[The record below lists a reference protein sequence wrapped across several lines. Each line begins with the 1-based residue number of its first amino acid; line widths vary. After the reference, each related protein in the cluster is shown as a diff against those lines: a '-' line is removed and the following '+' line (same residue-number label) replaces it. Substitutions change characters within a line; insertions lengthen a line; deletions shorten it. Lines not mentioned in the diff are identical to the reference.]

1 MSSQPARETAP
12 GHRAGYV
19 AIVGRPN
26 VGKST
31 LLNRLVGCKVS
42 ITSRKPQTTRYRI
55 TGIVTRP
62 DAQIVLVDT
71 PGYQTEH
78 RSAMNRRMNR
88 SIAASLREVDAVVWV
103 VEALRYGERD
113 GAVARLLPHRVPVV
127 VAINKIDA
135 VKDKKLLLPFIE
147 RLAAGRAFAAV
158 IPISAARGT
167 QLGELLEALV
177 PLLPEA
183 CRLHEANEI
192 TTASERLL
200 AAELLREK
208 VVRLLGDELPYAAT
222 VQIDQFEL
230 RGAVRR
236 IHAVIM
242 VEKSGQ
248 KAIVIGNKGEKLK
261 NMATQARREMEALFG
276 GKVFLQTWVKVRR
289 GWSENEAALA
299 RLGYGD

>member
-1 MSSQPARETAP
+1 MSLQPGHKAAA
-12 GHRAGYV
+12 HRAGYV

-62 DAQIVLVDT
+62 DAQLVLVDT
-71 PGYQTEH
+71 PGYQTQH

-88 SIAASLREVDAVVWV
+88 SVAASLREVDAVIWM
-103 VEALRYGERD
+103 VEALKYDERD
-113 GAVARLLPHRVPVV
+113 GAVARLLPQQVPVV
-127 VAINKIDA
+127 LAINKVDA
-135 VKDKKLLLPFIE
+135 IKDKKLLLPFIE
-147 RLAAGRAFAAV
+147 RFAAKREFTAV

-183 CRLHEANEI
+183 RRLHEADEI

-208 VVRLLGDELPYAAT
+208 LIRLLGDELPYAAT
-222 VQIDQFEL
+222 VQIDRFEL
-230 RGAVRR
+230 RSGVRR
-236 IHAVIM
+236 IHAVIV

-248 KAIVIGNKGEKLK
+248 KAIVIGDKGEKLK
-261 NMATQARREMEALFG
+261 IMATQARHDMEALFG

-289 GWSENEAALA
+289 GWSDNAAALE